1 MPDIS
6 YNVAMKLDKDYLN
19 NSVSVVNVT
28 ATMSEV
34 GMNSMTL
41 ALSTNPISISTANLT
56 RVGLAFLRNLST
68 ATAATA
74 TIGISEGGSFVGFC
88 TLRAGEPSIFRMSTG
103 KEYQAIGTAGTRL
116 RVDIT
121 EG

>member
-6 YNVAMKLDKDYLN
+6 YNVALKLDKDYLN
-19 NSVSVVNVT
+19 NSVSVANVT

-56 RVGLAFLRNLST
+56 RVGLAFLRNLAT
-68 ATAATA
+68 ATGATAA
-74 TIGISEGGSFVGFC
+74 IGIDAGGSFLGFC
-88 TLRAGEPSIFRMSTG
+88 TLRAGEPAIFRMGAGTN
-103 KEYQAIGTAGTRL
+103 YQAIGAAGTRL

>member
-6 YNVAMKLDKDYLN
+6 YNVAMKLDKDFLN

-28 ATMSEV
+28 ATMSQV
-34 GMNSMTL
+34 GMNSVTL
-41 ALSTNPISISTANLT
+41 ALSTNPVNISTANLT
-56 RVGLAFLRNLST
+56 SVGLAFLRNLST
-68 ATAATA
+68 ATASTA
-74 TIGISEGGSFVGFC
+74 AIGIDAGGSFLRFC
-88 TLRAGEPSIFRMSTG
+88 TLRAGEPALFRLGSGTN
-103 KEYQAIGTAGTRL
+103 YQAIGVAGTRL

>member
-6 YNVAMKLDKDYLN
+6 YNVSLKLDKDYLN

-41 ALSTNPISISTANLT
+41 ALSTNPVSISTANLT
-56 RVGLAFLRNLST
+56 RVGLAFLRNLAT
-68 ATAATA
+68 ATGATAA
-74 TIGISEGGSFVGFC
+74 IGIDAGGSFLGFC
-88 TLRAGEPSIFRMSTG
+88 TLRAGEPAIFRMGTG
-103 KEYQAIGTAGTRL
+103 TNYQAIGAAGTRL

>member
-6 YNVAMKLDKDYLN
+6 YNVSMKLDKDFLN

-28 ATMSEV
+28 ATMAQV
-34 GMNSMTL
+34 GMNSMTI
-41 ALSTNPISISTANLT
+41 ALSTNPVSISTANLT
-56 RVGLAFLRNLST
+56 SVGLAFLRNLST
-68 ATAATA
+68 ATASTA
-74 TIGISEGGSFVGFC
+74 AIGIDAGGSFLGFC
-88 TLRAGEPSIFRMSTG
+88 TLRAGEPALFRLGSGTN
-103 KEYQAIGTAGTRL
+103 YQAIGTAGTRL

>member
-6 YNVAMKLDKDYLN
+6 YNVALKLDKDYLN

-41 ALSTNPISISTANLT
+41 ALSTNPVSISTANLSS
-56 RVGLAFLRNLST
+56 VGLAFLRNLST

-74 TIGISEGGSFVGFC
+74 TVGLVAGGSMVGFC
-88 TLRAGEPSIFRMSTG
+88 TLRAGEPAIFRMSPGTN
-103 KEYQAIGTAGTRL
+103 YQATGTAGTRL

>member
-56 RVGLAFLRNLST
+56 RVGLAFLRNLAT
-68 ATAATA
+68 ATGATAA
-74 TIGISEGGSFVGFC
+74 IGIDAGGSFLGFC
-88 TLRAGEPSIFRMSTG
+88 TLRAGEPAIFRMGAGTN
-103 KEYQAIGTAGTRL
+103 YQAIGAAGTRL

>member
-6 YNVAMKLDKDYLN
+6 YGITLKVDKDYLG
-19 NSVSVVNVT
+19 NSVSIQNVT

-41 ALSTNPISISTANLT
+41 ALSTNAVSISTANLT
-56 RVGLAFLRNLST
+56 NVGLAFLRNLST
-68 ATAATA
+68 ATASTA
-74 TIGISEGGSFVGFC
+74 TVGIYEGGSFVGFC
-88 TLRAGEPSIFRMSTG
+88 TLRAGEPAVFRLTGG
-103 KEYQAIGTAGTRL
+103 KEYQAIGTSGTRL

>member
-6 YNVAMKLDKDYLN
+6 YNVALKLDKEYLN

-56 RVGLAFLRNLST
+56 RVGLAFLRNLAT
-68 ATAATA
+68 ATGATAA
-74 TIGISEGGSFVGFC
+74 IGIDAGGSFLGFC
-88 TLRAGEPSIFRMSTG
+88 TLRAGEPAIFRMGAGTN
-103 KEYQAIGTAGTRL
+103 YQAIGAAGTRL

>member
-6 YNVAMKLDKDYLN
+6 YNVALKLDKDYLN

-56 RVGLAFLRNLST
+56 RVGLAFLRNLAT
-68 ATAATA
+68 ATGATAA
-74 TIGISEGGSFVGFC
+74 IGIDAGGSFLGFC
-88 TLRAGEPSIFRMSTG
+88 TLRAGEPAIFRMGAGTN
-103 KEYQAIGTAGTRL
+103 YQALGAAGTRL

>member
-6 YNVAMKLDKDYLN
+6 YNVALKLDKDYLN

-56 RVGLAFLRNLST
+56 RVGLAFLRNL
-68 ATAATA
+68 ATA
-74 TIGISEGGSFVGFC
+74 TGATASIGIDAGGSFLGFC
-88 TLRAGEPSIFRMSTG
+88 TLRAGEPAIFRMGTG
-103 KEYQAIGTAGTRL
+103 TNYQAIGAAGTRL

>member
-6 YNVAMKLDKDYLN
+6 YNVALKLDKDYLN

-56 RVGLAFLRNLST
+56 RVGLAFLRNL
-68 ATAATA
+68 ATA
-74 TIGISEGGSFVGFC
+74 TGATASIGIDAGGSFLGFC
-88 TLRAGEPSIFRMSTG
+88 TLRAGEPAIFRMGAGTN
-103 KEYQAIGTAGTRL
+103 YQAIGTAGTRL

>member
-6 YNVAMKLDKDYLN
+6 YNVSMKLDKDFLN

-28 ATMSEV
+28 ATMSQV
-34 GMNSMTL
+34 GMNSVTL
-41 ALSTNPISISTANLT
+41 ALSTNPVNISTANLT
-56 RVGLAFLRNLST
+56 SVGLAFLRNLST
-68 ATAATA
+68 ATASTA
-74 TIGISEGGSFVGFC
+74 AIGIDAGGSFLGFC
-88 TLRAGEPSIFRMSTG
+88 TLRAGEPALFRLGSGTN
-103 KEYQAIGTAGTRL
+103 YQAIGAAGTRL

>member
-6 YNVAMKLDKDYLN
+6 YNVSMKLDKDFLN

-41 ALSTNPISISTANLT
+41 ALSTNPVSISTANLT
-56 RVGLAFLRNLST
+56 KVGLAFLRNLST
-68 ATAATA
+68 ATASTA
-74 TIGISEGGSFVGFC
+74 AIGISEGGSFLGFC
-88 TLRAGEPSIFRMSTG
+88 TLRAGEPALFRLGSGTN
-103 KEYQAIGTAGTRL
+103 YQAIGVAGTRL

>member
-6 YNVAMKLDKDYLN
+6 YNVALKLDKDYLN

-56 RVGLAFLRNLST
+56 RVGLAFIRNLST

-88 TLRAGEPSIFRMSTG
+88 TLRAGEPSIFRMSGG

>member
-6 YNVAMKLDKDYLN
+6 YNVNLLIDKGYL
-19 NSVSVVNVT
+19 SDTISASNVT

-41 ALSTNPISISTANLT
+41 SLSTNPVSISTANLT
-56 RVGLAFLRNLST
+56 RVGMAFMRNFST
-68 ATAATA
+68 STSSTA
-74 TIGISEGGSFVGFC
+74 TIGIVAGGSVAGFC
-88 TLRAGEPSIFRMSTG
+88 TLRGGEAAVFRMSTG
-103 KEYQAIGTAGTRL
+103 ADYSAIGTAGTRL

>member
-56 RVGLAFLRNLST
+56 RVGLAFLRNL
-68 ATAATA
+68 ATASGATA
-74 TIGISEGGSFVGFC
+74 SIGIDAGGSFLGFC
-88 TLRAGEPSIFRMSTG
+88 TLRAGEPAIFRMGTG
-103 KEYQAIGTAGTRL
+103 TNYQAIGTAGTRL

>member
-6 YNVAMKLDKDYLN
+6 YNVSMKLDKDFLN

-28 ATMSEV
+28 ATMSQV
-34 GMNSMTL
+34 GMNSVTL
-41 ALSTNPISISTANLT
+41 ALSTNPVSISTANLT
-56 RVGLAFLRNLST
+56 SVGLAFLRNLST
-68 ATAATA
+68 ATASTA
-74 TIGISEGGSFVGFC
+74 AIGIDAGGSFIGFC
-88 TLRAGEPSIFRMSTG
+88 TLRAGEPALFRLGSGTN
-103 KEYQAIGTAGTRL
+103 YQAIGAAGTRL

>member
-6 YNVAMKLDKDYLN
+6 YNVSMKLDKDYLN

-41 ALSTNPISISTANLT
+41 ALSTTPVNISTANLT

-68 ATAATA
+68 ATASTA
-74 TIGISEGGSFVGFC
+74 TIGVSAGGSIAGFC
-88 TLRAGEPSIFRMSTG
+88 TLRAGEPAIFRMSAG
-103 KEYQAIGTAGTRL
+103 KDYQAIGTTGTRL